1 MAKSLRSKWRRKMRA
16 IKRIRYGV
24 KELDR
29 LKNMLV
35 KAGEI
40 NINDDGKIEHV
51 CLVKAKKEEED
62 KMEIDKVK
70 QSNANSIAEPTKKTK
85 VQHPTWL
92 RKKEYKKYLKSYKKQ
107 KMLNAKRLKTTN
119 KK

>member
-1 MAKSLRSKWRRKMRA
+1 MAKSIRSKWRRKMRA

-40 NINDDGKIEHV
+40 EVKEDGEIEHV
-51 CLVKAKKEEED
+51 CLGKFFIHVKKK
-62 KMEIDKVK
+62 MFIV
-70 QSNANSIAEPTKKTK
+70 
-85 VQHPTWL
+85 V
-92 RKKEYKKYLKSYKKQ
+92 
-107 KMLNAKRLKTTN
+107 
-119 KK
+119 